1 MHMTYDGCHFYAGRE
16 HHSAD
21 SSDQGMALFNDNR
34 RVDQLATESTLS
46 PLSIH
51 SYEVSK
57 AVIMAQ
63 LMEIEFKIDLF
74 A

>member
-1 MHMTYDGCHFYAGRE
+1 
-16 HHSAD
+16 
-21 SSDQGMALFNDNR
+21 MALFNDNR

-74 A
+74 AWLKLKFNI